1 MWQPMGIAIVGG
13 LTFSTLL
20 TLLVVPTIYASFQV
34 RAERKVEAKKL
45 NK

>member
-1 MWQPMGIAIVGG
+1 
-13 LTFSTLL
+13 
-20 TLLVVPTIYASFQV
+20 LVVPTIYASFQV